1 MKKLEIIK
9 TAALIALAVEGAV
22 MTAQAVVIARNGIEI
37 ELTMEELEAA
47 REVFNMDRRAE

>member
-22 MTAQAVVIARNGIEI
+22 MTAQAVVIAKNGVQIEVT
-37 ELTMEELEAA
+37 LEELDAA
-47 REVFNMDRRAE
+47 REAFNKDWRAE

>member
-1 MKKLEIIK
+1 MKKLEVIK

-22 MTAQAVVIARNGIEI
+22 MTAQAVVIAKNGIEI

-47 REVFNMDRRAE
+47 REAFNKDWRAE